1 MTPKT
6 PINPRVETIELA
18 SSKPITKSVSVSK
31 NIKQIRQEKVPEL
44 SAINWCNISTVKTSR
59 FKYTDFNQ
67 IFKLV
72 SKTDRVKLFMVSL
85 IQIFLSFLDLIGVAF
100 FGLIGSVTVAAISS
114 TKVAGRTESVINFLG
129 LENYS
134 SQLQVG
140 ILGASAA
147 LLMVTKTFAS
157 LYFNKKVIFFLS
169 RRSAIITAN
178 LTSSLFR
185 KSFTEIKRQGSQ
197 KLIYT
202 LTSGVD
208 RITVGVLAMSVALI
222 ADFSLLVVLIVGLLV
237 VNPIMT
243 IILLLALV
251 SIASILYLFIK
262 NKNKE
267 LAILGAQYSISSSN
281 KIFEAVGSYRELLL
295 RGQRQVFA
303 DEIGKARL
311 SQSNAGAQSSYL
323 MNINKYILE
332 ASVLLITLLIAGIQF
347 ILSDALRSVATL
359 TLFFAAISR
368 IAPAVFRIQQ
378 NLLTIKSSLGGAKP
392 TLELISSLNLSINRL
407 DNKKSNESV
416 PISHEGFI
424 GKIKISNLNFK
435 YSGSQRSA
443 VEDVSLE
450 LNPGIYV
457 AVVGPSGAGK
467 STFVDLLLG
476 LHHPSS
482 GSVEISGLEA
492 LTAIEKWPGAISYVP
507 QEIQLVSGSISE
519 NVLLG
524 FKNDAQNK
532 KEVLS
537 ALKKAQLNE
546 YIDSAGEI
554 LDSNIGDEGGKLS
567 GGQRQRIGIARALLT
582 NPKILVMD
590 EATSALDAQT
600 EENISNTISKIK
612 DQCLVIVVAHRLATV
627 RKADLVIYMQDGRIK
642 AKGSFEQVRGEVP
655 DFDTQAQLMGL

>member
-1 MTPKT
+1 
-6 PINPRVETIELA
+6 
-18 SSKPITKSVSVSK
+18 
-31 NIKQIRQEKVPEL
+31 
-44 SAINWCNISTVKTSR
+44 VKT
-59 FKYTDFNQ
+59 FQPKQTDYFQ
-67 IFKLV
+67 ILLLV
-72 SKTDRVKLFMVSL
+72 TKTDRIKLLLISL
-85 IQIFLSFLDLIGVAF
+85 IQVFLSFLDLIGIAF
-100 FGLIGSVTVAAISS
+100 IGLIGSVSVAAISS

-129 LENYS
+129 ISGYS
-134 SQLQVG
+134 SQLQVT
-140 ILGASAA
+140 ILGSLAAA
-147 LLMVTKTFAS
+147 LMIAKTFSS

-169 RRSAIITAN
+169 RRSATISAN
-178 LTSSLFR
+178 LTSNLF
-185 KSFTEIKRQGSQ
+185 KKTFTEIKKQGSQ

-208 RITVGVLAMSVALI
+208 RITLGVLATTVALI
-222 ADFSLLVVLIVGLLV
+222 ADFSLLIVLLIGLLF
-237 VNPIMT
+237 VNPVMT
-243 IILLLALV
+243 IILLIALTSV
-251 SIASILYLFIK
+251 AALLYLFIK
-262 NKNKE
+262 NKNKRLGE
-267 LAILGAQYSISSSN
+267 LQAQYSISSSN
-281 KIFEAVGSYRELLL
+281 RIFEAIGNYRELIL

-303 DEIGKARL
+303 DGIRQARL
-311 SQSNAGAQSSYL
+311 SQADAGAQSTYL
-323 MNINKYILE
+323 SNVNKYILE
-332 ASVLLITLLIAGIQF
+332 ASVLLITLLVAGIQF
-347 ILSDALRSVATL
+347 LISDALRSVATL

-368 IAPAVFRIQQ
+368 IAPAIFRIQQ
-378 NLLTIKSSLGGAKP
+378 NLLTIKSALGSAKP
-392 TLELISSLNLSINRL
+392 TLDLINSLQLSVNQL
-407 DNKKSNESV
+407 DNEKSSESV
-416 PISHEGFI
+416 PNSHEGFI
-424 GKIKISNLNFK
+424 GKIKISNLKFE
-435 YSGSQRSA
+435 YSGSQKNA

-450 LNPGIYV
+450 LNSGMYV

-612 DQCLVIVVAHRLATV
+612 DQCLVIVVAHRLASV

-642 AKGSFEQVRGEVP
+642 AKGSFEQVREEVP